1 MGLLFAKFYNNA
13 NDIPNTIPIK
23 YGSKVYYLSAIDD
36 SRIIIPD
43 FPDIEFTFI
52 QKTAT
57 SYIQLVFNDKD
68 NLITNINYPV
78 LGFTIFKNNT
88 DSIGK
93 NNVMYPLTNAIE
105 SIELTIKYEGYI
117 PLKNSELVY
126 QYIKSVN

>member
-13 NDIPNTIPIK
+13 NDIPNTISIK
-23 YGSKVYYLSAIDD
+23 YRSKTYHLSAIDD
-36 SRIIIPD
+36 SKINIPE

-78 LGFTIFKNNT
+78 LRFTIFKSNT
-88 DSIGK
+88 DSVGK
-93 NNVMYPLTNAIE
+93 NNVMYPLTNTIE
-105 SIELTIKYEGYI
+105 SIELNVHYEGYI
-117 PLKNSELVY
+117 SLKNTEPVY
-126 QYIKSVN
+126 QYMKCIN